1 MKTVYICSP
10 YRAADAETLKR
21 NIEYAKELTR
31 AVLLRGDAPVAVH
44 LYMTQCLEES
54 VETERNTGLAAGQH
68 ILRGCRSILVG
79 CRFGIS
85 EGMLQEIQ
93 CAKDGNML
101 IEYADAE
108 GRT

>member
-10 YRAADAETLKR
+10 YRAEDAETLKR

-31 AVLLRGDAPVAVH
+31 AVLLRGDAPVTVH

-54 VETERNTGLAAGQH
+54 VEAERNIGLAAGQH
-68 ILRGCRSILVG
+68 ILRGCGTMVVG

-85 EGMLQEIQ
+85 EGMSQEIQ

-101 IEYADAE
+101 IEYADTA
-108 GRT
+108 GML

>member
-31 AVLLRGDAPVAVH
+31 AVLLRGDAPVTVH
-44 LYMTQCLEES
+44 LYMTQCLEDSKES
-54 VETERNTGLAAGQH
+54 ERNIGLEAGQN
-68 ILRGCRSILVG
+68 ILRGCGSMLVG

-85 EGMLQEIQ
+85 EGMSKEIQ
-93 CAKDGNML
+93 CGKDGNML
-101 IEYADAE
+101 IEYTDTA
-108 GRT
+108 GML